1 MADNNLEYAFTWLTG
16 EGNKIFDLVQ
26 QQVQAANPIL
36 GAIEFEIYDCTKGTM
51 PQKYQSAW
59 SAIEGIVGASYTPC
73 MTVGKQQAKGTNYWF
88 IAEQT
93 LITKT
98 PIGDKRVRR
107 KLYTGQRLNR
117 ENILVGKR
125 QRAALKG
132 RLFCFLL
139 WRKESWN

>member
-1 MADNNLEYAFTWLTG
+1 MAENNLEYAFTWLTG

-59 SAIEGIVGASYTPC
+59 SAIEGLVGANYKAC
-73 MTVGKQQAKGTNYWF
+73 MTVGRQEAKGTNYWF

-98 PIGDKRVRR
+98 PEKHIVTLAINEFDGNYTLVNGSIVR
-107 KLYTGQRLNR
+107 
-117 ENILVGKR
+117 I
-125 QRAALKG
+125 
-132 RLFCFLL
+132 F
-139 WRKESWN
+139 

>member
-98 PIGDKRVRR
+98 PEKHIVTLAINEFDGNYTLVNGSIVR
-107 KLYTGQRLNR
+107 
-117 ENILVGKR
+117 I
-125 QRAALKG
+125 
-132 RLFCFLL
+132 F
-139 WRKESWN
+139 